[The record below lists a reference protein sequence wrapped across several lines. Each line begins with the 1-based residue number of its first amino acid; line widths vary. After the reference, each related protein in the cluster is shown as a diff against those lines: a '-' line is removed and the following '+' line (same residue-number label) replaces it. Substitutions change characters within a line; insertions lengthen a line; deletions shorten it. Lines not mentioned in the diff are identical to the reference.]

1 MTPPAPHYA
10 FAPDTAEPPGATLKE
25 QLEALGIPQADLA
38 RRTGLST
45 KHINQIVQGIAVLT
59 PETAL
64 KLERATDLPAQMW
77 NQLEAAWRTHLS
89 RTTELQALT
98 AKVDWLDRFPLAELA
113 ARAILPTRERSAEN
127 LQRLL
132 AFFGVADPDLAE
144 NLWNSYNV
152 AFRRSTVLPAK
163 NEQKR
168 EYATAVWLRQAE
180 LMARDLPCAPFDRA
194 ALTALLPQ
202 LRALTLEEPAVWIDR
217 LPRLCA
223 QAGVA
228 VVFLPALPNTSVSG
242 ATRWLTPDKVGVA
255 LSDRFKKDDHFWF
268 TLFHEI
274 GHILLH
280 GKRLTFI
287 DNIARRGDKAAPE
300 GDHSEEEANT
310 YAAETLIPPQHAA
323 AYQRL
328 ARRPMP
334 FDKIKRFAE
343 EAGIAPGI
351 VVGRLQHDHALDWTH
366 GNALKRTIELTPAY
380 HALPREEPRR

>member
-25 QLEALGIPQADLA
+25 QLESLGIPQADLA

-64 KLERATDLPAQMW
+64 KLERATELPAEMW

-89 RTTELQALT
+89 RTNELQAL
-98 AKVDWLDRFPLAELA
+98 ASKISWLDRFPLAELA
-113 ARAILPTRERSAEN
+113 ARAILPTKERSAEN
-127 LQRLL
+127 LQHLL

-144 NLWNSYNV
+144 NLWSSYNV

-180 LMARDLPCAPFDRA
+180 LMARDLPCAPFDKT
-194 ALTALLPQ
+194 ALSALLPQ
-202 LRALTLEEPAVWIDR
+202 LRALTLQEPATWIDQ
-217 LPRLCA
+217 LPRLCS
-223 QAGVA
+223 QVGVA

-268 TLFHEI
+268 TFFHEI

-287 DNIARRGDKAAPE
+287 DNVGRRGDKAAPE
-300 GDHSEEEANT
+300 GDHSEEEANA
-310 YAAETLIPPQHAA
+310 YAAEALIPPQHAA

-328 ARRPMP
+328 TRHPMP
-334 FDKIKRFAE
+334 FDNIKKFAK

-351 VVGRLQHDHALDWTH
+351 VVGRLQHDHALEWTH
-366 GNALKRTIELTPAY
+366 GNALKRPIELTPAY
-380 HALPREEPRR
+380 HALPQEKPGR